1 MDTIIEI
8 ALLITLGII
17 SLRVNPWVEGW
28 MDGGLIKNPNR
39 NGPSTNTLLIVVD
52 DRICMNCGKSYCL
65 VVIGFQGQCV
75 RRRHHRP

>member
-1 MDTIIEI
+1 
-8 ALLITLGII
+8 
-17 SLRVNPWVEGW
+17 

-75 RRRHHRP
+75 RRRHHRPQYIVILDMAAIIIIKVGNGNAPD